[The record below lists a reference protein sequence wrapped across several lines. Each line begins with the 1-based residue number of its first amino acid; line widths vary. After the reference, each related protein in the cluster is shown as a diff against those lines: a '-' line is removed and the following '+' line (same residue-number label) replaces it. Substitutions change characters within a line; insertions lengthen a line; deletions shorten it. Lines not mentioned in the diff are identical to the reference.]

1 MDLKII
7 KIKITLFLSCFFLAQ
22 TLLISNSNATSQ
34 LINGAGASF
43 PYPLYSMWFKTYNAK
58 KPDVKINYQSI
69 GSGGGI
75 RQVLTGT
82 VDFGASDAPMKDSEL
97 AESKFKIHHIPTVL
111 GAVALTYNIPGF
123 KEELKLTPELLVEI
137 YSGQIKKWNDPK
149 ILVENPTLKDAKNYI
164 IPIRRADGSGTTAVF
179 TEYLSKVSE
188 AWKKRYGEG
197 KAIKWAGGLG
207 GKGNEGV
214 TGLVKQ
220 NPGAIGYVEVT
231 YAHTSKTPTAWIKNK
246 SGQYVKPGLDEISF
260 AAQGIKIPDDFRV
273 SITNSENPKAY
284 PISAFTYLLVPE
296 SMTQAKGLIFN
307 DFLKWSMQEGQA
319 LAPNLKYA
327 KLPQD
332 LVNRIQK
339 KIDSLVYKK

>member
-1 MDLKII
+1 MTIKNIQKTLCPLII
-7 KIKITLFLSCFFLAQ
+7 LTVQMFG
-22 TLLISNSNATSQ
+22 ISNSYSSSQ

-43 PYPLYSMWFKTYNAK
+43 PYPLYSLWFKTYNTK

-75 RQVLTGT
+75 RQVVTGT

-97 AESKFKIHHIPTVL
+97 AESKTAIHHIPTVL

-123 KEELKLTPELLVEI
+123 KEELKLTPELLVSI

-149 ILVENPTLKDAKNYI
+149 ILIENPTLKDSKNYI
-164 IPIRRADGSGTTAVF
+164 IPIRRADGSGTTAIF

-188 AWKKRYGEG
+188 DWKKKYGEG

-231 YAHTSKTPTAWIKNK
+231 YARTSGTPTAWIKNK
-246 SGQYVKPGLDEISF
+246 SGQYVKAGLEEISS
-260 AAQGIKIPDDFRV
+260 AAEGVSIPDDFRV
-273 SITNSENPKAY
+273 SITNSSNPKAY

-296 SMTQAKGLIFN
+296 SMDKAKSLLFQ
-307 DFLKWSMQEGQA
+307 DFLKWSMVEGQN
-319 LAPNLKYA
+319 LAPSLKYA
-327 KLPQD
+327 KLPKD
-332 LVNRIQK
+332 LVVRVQK
-339 KIDSLVYKK
+339 KIDSLALKNK